1 MFSSWWKGST
11 AFSCDLGEEIKLNGR
26 LLGAGSFGQLHS
38 GTQKTTSNKVS
49 VFVCSESDS
58 SKLASANAA
67 VKKLK
72 TLRHPSV
79 VLYIDSSQESEKP
92 PLLCATETVEPLL
105 IHLNQ
110 GVPED
115 LEHQTKAQYLSWG
128 ILQVFRGVAF
138 LHEANLVHGSL
149 HAGSVFVTLGGE
161 WKLFGF
167 EQMKST
173 QNSNDSVVKSHW
185 PALNKYL
192 PPELQKNPGLE
203 PNPAQVNYK
212 IYELLLQ
219 FFFEIV
225 LILHKIF

>member
-58 SKLASANAA
+58 SKLASAHAA

-105 IHLNQ
+105 IHLTQ
-110 GVPED
+110 GIPDD
-115 LEHQTKAQYLSWG
+115 LEDQTKPHYLSWG

-173 QNSNDSVVKSHW
+173 QNANDSVVKSHW

-203 PNPAQVNYK
+203 PNPAQVN
-212 IYELLLQ
+212 
-219 FFFEIV
+219 
-225 LILHKIF
+225 